1 MCLRREWTFVFA
13 LWLGAGSPALAQHAQ
28 LRWTD
33 VVRESG
39 AAKADLQLI
48 RDTADLLAS
57 ASPTFAQMLVIV
69 KSASRLIL
77 FVRPATIAGDRLGQ
91 TQFYVVSEKTFGV
104 MDINTYR
111 LHPLMRMRAL
121 AHELAHAVE
130 IACMPW
136 QLDTPGLRSIL
147 VDRAKSDGG
156 RGSLSTE
163 TRFPSALE
171 VMVLNEY
178 QHTSR
183 PGSGVSALAETH
195 GLSDCGGRV
204 PIGSIGR

>member
-39 AAKADLQLI
+39 PAKADLRLL
-48 RDTADLLAS
+48 RETADALAS
-57 ASPTFAQMLVIV
+57 ASATFAQMLAVV
-69 KSASRLIL
+69 KSAPRLIIL
-77 FVRPATIAGDRLGQ
+77 VRPAIIADKLGQ
-91 TQFYVVSEKTFGV
+91 TQFFVTSERTFGV
-104 MDINTYR
+104 MDINPYR
-111 LHPLMRMRAL
+111 LQPLLRLTAI

-136 QLDTPGLRSIL
+136 QRDTSGLRSIL
-147 VDRAKSDGG
+147 VERAKSDSG
-156 RGSLSTE
+156 RGRLSTE

-171 VMVLNEY
+171 RVVLNEY

-183 PGSGVSALAETH
+183 PGSGISALAQTH
-195 GLSDCGGRV
+195 GLTDCGGGV
-204 PIGSIGR
+204 PIGSR